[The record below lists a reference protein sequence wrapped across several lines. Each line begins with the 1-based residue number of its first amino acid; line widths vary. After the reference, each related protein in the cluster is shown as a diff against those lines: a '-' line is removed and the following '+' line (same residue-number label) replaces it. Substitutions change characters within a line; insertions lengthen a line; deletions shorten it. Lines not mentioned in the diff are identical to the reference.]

1 MMNEELPPPKNV
13 RKMSPA
19 DGRFECYWWSAKR
32 SGTAWPE
39 CEAEARKACAKGEPE
54 IKWAREKAKTIQQ
67 ELIKD
72 EELPKFASLRM
83 TKAEHDTKDA
93 ERCRISDTCSSWQIG
108 EEIRLRRIWAEE
120 CEVWADEVI
129 QSRGKRMEQEGWI
142 LSDFRIDELE
152 SVECAG
158 DEARA
163 RLEHAAL
170 WLPVYYEYAR
180 QSRKLLMWAR
190 MLHTMDERD
199 IMKPGEAAPLI
210 LDLKRQL
217 GGGWVSVLRWLSN
230 HLGEDQSF
238 SMIPMERRRKVA
250 MGAVTA
256 TLTHIEINRD
266 SWAIEDGGRPACHV
280 ESKWAGRQLVS
291 VANHQEATTTKEKQV
306 YDDRL
311 KERSSYSYRDALNA
325 THEESF
331 IKPRDGKWIVGKSEI
346 ERRGNDDL
354 KARNVDENGNEVI
367 VLKLNW
373 NETNDDDIG
382 EAMAR
387 LCKRIRPTKWPESI
401 DEGGN
406 QKQQRDKALSVLLYW
421 RMTASIDAPIGS
433 GLDEVRQKKEL
444 DTMRAGLGRAVRDRS
459 EATKWFHDITGDS
472 DAPWWSDLVSNPK

>member
-1 MMNEELPPPKNV
+1 MNEELPPPKNV
-13 RKMSPA
+13 RQMSPA
-19 DGRFECYWWSAKR
+19 DGRFACYWWSAEH

-39 CEAEARKACAKGEPE
+39 REAATREACAKGEPE
-54 IKWAREKAKTIQQ
+54 IKWAEEKAAAINQ
-67 ELIKD
+67 ELIED
-72 EELPKFASLRM
+72 GSRRNDGLPCMSKE
-83 TKAEHDTKDA
+83 EHDAKEA
-93 ERCRISDTCSSWQIG
+93 ERSRISEACCSWRIG

-120 CEVWADEVI
+120 CELWSDEVI
-129 QSRGKRMEQEGWI
+129 QSRRKRMENEGWN
-142 LSDFRIDELE
+142 LSDFRVDGLDA
-152 SVECAG
+152 VECDG
-158 DEARA
+158 VEARA

-199 IMKPGEAAPLI
+199 IMKPGEAAPLA

-230 HLGEDQSF
+230 HLGEDQPF
-238 SMIPMERRRKVA
+238 SMIPLEMRRKVA
-250 MGAVTA
+250 VGAADA
-256 TLTHIEINRD
+256 TLTHVEINPD

-280 ESKWAGRQLVS
+280 ESKWAGRQLLS
-291 VANHQEATTTKEKQV
+291 VANFQEATTTRAIGV

-311 KERSSYSYRDALNA
+311 KERSSYEYRDGLNA
-325 THEESF
+325 TIEESF
-331 IKPRDGKWIVGKSEI
+331 TKPRDKTWIPGKSKI

-354 KARNVDENGNEVI
+354 RGRNVDEKGNEVI
-367 VLKLNW
+367 VLKVNW
-373 NETNDDDIG
+373 SETNDDDIG

-406 QKQQRDKALSVLLYW
+406 QKQQRDKALFVLLYW

-433 GLDEVRQKKEL
+433 GLDEVRQKQEL
-444 DTMRAGLGRAVRDRS
+444 ETMRAGLGRAVRDRS